1 MGNRMPMSAERQA
14 ELSLATR
21 KRYWRSLTRH
31 DPALD
36 PRLYPGIIEELQ
48 AALRNALV
56 EIPDEERDKENR
68 GAWFG

>member
-1 MGNRMPMSAERQA
+1 MGNRMPMSANRQA
-14 ELSLATR
+14 ELSMATR

-31 DPALD
+31 DPVPD
-36 PRLYPGIIEELQ
+36 PRLYPGIVEELR

-56 EIPDEERDKENR
+56 EIPDEERNEEKR